1 MRSHLHVSRAV
12 RSALTGVA
20 LAVAAS
26 AAVAQPMEVVTVEAA
41 RSTTVGQTMHGVP
54 VDEVT
59 IRSRVSYADLDLTTA
74 SGALELENRI
84 RATAESSCRKLDVKF
99 PAEGSSEAVCIKNAV
114 EAAMQEARKV
124 IDTKR
129 KTP

>member
-1 MRSHLHVSRAV
+1 MRSYFHLDRAV
-12 RSALTGVA
+12 RSTLTGIA

-54 VDEVT
+54 IDEIT

-84 RATAESSCRKLDVKF
+84 RATAESSCRKIDVQF
-99 PAEGSSEAVCIKNAV
+99 PAEGSSEAACIKNAV

-124 IDTKR
+124 IDAKR

>member
-1 MRSHLHVSRAV
+1 MGRYFPAIRAV
-12 RSALTGVA
+12 RLALLGGG
-20 LAVAAS
+20 LAIAAG

-41 RSTTVGQTMHGVP
+41 RATTVGQTMHGVP

-74 SGALELENRI
+74 TGALELENRI
-84 RATAESSCRKLDVKF
+84 RATAESSCKKLEVQF
-99 PAEGSSEAVCIKNAV
+99 PAEGSSDAACVKNAV

-124 IDTKR
+124 IDAKR
-129 KTP
+129 K